1 MDCNR
6 HSLTATPDA
15 ATVGATRHAES
26 RINPM
31 SLKPQLLLGILAWG
45 AAAYGL
51 TVLGVLPDEALGD
64 LGHKLCGP
72 WG

>member
-1 MDCNR
+1 
-6 HSLTATPDA
+6 
-15 ATVGATRHAES
+15 
-26 RINPM
+26 M
-31 SLKPQLLLGILAWG
+31 SLRPRFLLGILAWG

-51 TVLGVLPDEALGD
+51 TILGVLPDEVLGD